1 MACYQISTRRACA
14 VLNAARSTIYYR
26 SCKDEQAYFEKRIKQ
41 IAATRVRYGYRRIHT
56 LLQREGWQV
65 NHKRIYRLYRDL
77 GLQMRYKSPKR
88 RIRAQLRGDR
98 STAERPNQCWS
109 MYFMADQLFD
119 GRRIRLLTIVDNFSR
134 ISPLIGVGFSYKGHD
149 VVASLERACGRYGKP
164 ERIRVDNGPEFVSK
178 DHDLWAYTHKVVL
191 DFSRPGKPTENAFI
205 EAFNSRF
212 RDECLNQHWFLSLD
226 DVIAKVEAWRIDY
239 NTVRL
244 HSAPEGMSP
253 EYYYRRFQK
262 QSKLPLAPVD
272 LGGASDGNCESHS
285 GRFQA
290 LAVG

>member
-1 MACYQISTRRACA
+1 MLS
-14 VLNAARSTIYYR
+14 AARSTIYYR
-26 SCKDEQAYFEKRIKQ
+26 SCKDEQAFLKKRIKQ

-65 NHKRIYRLYRDL
+65 NHKRIYRLYRQL

-98 STAERPNQCWS
+98 STAVRPNQCWS
-109 MYFMADQLFD
+109 MDFMADQLFD

-134 ISPLIGVGFSYKGHD
+134 ISPMIGVGFSYKGHD
-149 VVASLERACGRYGKP
+149 VVTALERACSRYGKP

-178 DHDLWAYTHKVVL
+178 DLDLWAYTHKVVL
-191 DFSRPGKPTENAFI
+191 DFSRPGKPTDNAFI

-226 DVIAKVEAWRIDY
+226 DVVSKVEAWRIDY
-239 NTVRL
+239 NTVRP
-244 HSAPEGMSP
+244 HSALEGMSP
-253 EYYYRRFQK
+253 EYYYRRFLK
-262 QSKLPLAPVD
+262 QSELPLAPVD
-272 LGGASDGNCESHS
+272 SGGASDGNCEAHS
-285 GRFQA
+285 QRPQD